1 MTSLVQISHP
11 DHGRRVA
18 LVAGD
23 QLRVLDGV
31 ASVYALALRAIEKDV
46 SLKTLLAEAS
56 FGDSLDYDAV
66 HQGRSEW
73 FLLTPVDHPF
83 SPANLLVTG
92 TGLTHRASADNRQ
105 AMHLNT
111 GQVTDSMRMY
121 QWGVEGG
128 KPAAGA
134 AGTSPEWFYKGTGE
148 LLCRHNQPLP
158 VPDFAEDGG
167 EEGEIAGVYLIDPS
181 GTPRRIGM
189 AQGNEFSDHVFE
201 KRNYLYLASSKL
213 RHCSIGPELILDP
226 DFTAVSGAARVLR
239 GDAVVWEKAIRS
251 GEENMCHSL
260 ANIEHHHF
268 KFPGHR
274 MPGDL
279 HVHFYGASAFSF
291 GDGVRLNDGD
301 VMEVAYRGFGRP
313 LRNPISIH
321 SGPERVVTVVPL

>member
-31 ASVYALALRAIEKDV
+31 DSVYALALRAIEKNV
-46 SLKTLLAEAS
+46 GLKTLLAGAS

-66 HQGRSEW
+66 HQGRSDW
-73 FLLTPVDHPF
+73 FLLAPADHPF
-83 SPANLLVTG
+83 SPASLLVTG

-128 KPAAGA
+128 KPDAGA
-134 AGTSPEWFYKGTGE
+134 VGASPEWFYKGTGE
-148 LLCRHNQPLP
+148 SLRGHHQPLA

-167 EEGEIAGVYLIDPS
+167 EEGEIAGVYLIDPE

-226 DFTAVSGAARVLR
+226 EFSAVPGTARVLR
-239 GDAVVWEKAIRS
+239 GDAVIWEKAIRS

-291 GDGVRLNDGD
+291 GDGVRLKDGD
-301 VMEVAYRGFGRP
+301 VMEVAYGNFGRP

-321 SGPERVVTVVPL
+321 AGPERVVTVVPL